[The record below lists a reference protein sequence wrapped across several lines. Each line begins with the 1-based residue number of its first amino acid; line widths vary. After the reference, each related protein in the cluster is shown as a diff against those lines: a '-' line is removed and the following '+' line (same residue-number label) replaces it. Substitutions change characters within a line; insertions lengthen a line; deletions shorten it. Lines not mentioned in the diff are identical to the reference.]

1 MTNHDVITYSRENGG
16 RVLVL
21 FLLFLLALY
30 ELISTG
36 LPAMAIVSIIPL
48 LIAGVYFVFQYKMTV
63 FWFLFFA
70 NYLIMGINRYFQ
82 IPVPITTLTL
92 LPEIMLLI
100 TLVIDIRQDC
110 NAKYA
115 NLMLLALMIWVLYIF
130 IQVFNRTCM
139 LPVSYAD
146 WGRNFLF
153 YGLSFLIIFFLITSL
168 INSPEKIALL
178 FKFWAYLSIAATI
191 WVWRQKTFGWDNW
204 EMIWL
209 EGGGKRTHLI
219 GGSIRYFSFFTDAAT
234 FGCCIAAS
242 AVVFYIRA
250 INTKIKKDRILFLIT
265 AFLCTYAF
273 FMSGTRTA
281 LACFIVGVAF
291 YVILSKSIKIAIP
304 VGLLGGL
311 FFFIMAFTTIGENN
325 MQIRRMRSAFN
336 KNDASANVRDINK
349 AALAK
354 YLKDAPFG
362 MGFNVDED
370 RVPANHK
377 YKIVYQTSNDSTYV
391 FMWQRVGIIGA
402 ILFAIVNG
410 LILIGGCYITMFV
423 LKERET
429 ASIGAAYCCAF
440 VSIQVG
446 GYMNEILLQFPN
458 MLLYYGGMAIVYL
471 LPNIESEFK
480 QYEINR
486 LEQQKLEE
494 RIKLEKKLKSRV

>member
-1 MTNHDVITYSRENGG
+1 MTNHIVVYSRENGG
-16 RVLVL
+16 RVIIL
-21 FLLFLLALY
+21 FLLFFLAMY
-30 ELISTG
+30 QLITTG
-36 LPAMAIVSIIPL
+36 LPAMAIVCIIPL
-48 LIAGVYFVFQYKMTV
+48 LFAGVYFVFQHKMVV
-63 FWFLFFA
+63 FWFLFFS
-70 NYLIMGINRYFQ
+70 NYLIMGINRYIH
-82 IPVPITTLTL
+82 IPIPITTLTL

-100 TLVIDIRQDC
+100 TVVLDIRQGR

-115 NLMLLALMIWVLYIF
+115 NLMLLALMIWAFYIF
-130 IQVFNRTCM
+130 IQLFNRTCL

-146 WGRNFLF
+146 WARNFLF
-153 YGLSFLIIFFLITSL
+153 YGLTFIIVYFLITSL
-168 INSPEKIALL
+168 IRTPEKIALL
-178 FKFWAYLSIAATI
+178 FKFWAYLSIAASI

-204 EMIWL
+204 EMLWL

-250 INTKIKKDRILFLIT
+250 INTKIKKDRVLFLIT
-265 AFLCTYAF
+265 AILCTYAF

-281 LACFIVGVAF
+281 LACFIIGVAL
-291 YVILSKSIKIAIP
+291 YVILSKSFKIAIP
-304 VGLLGGL
+304 VGILGGL
-311 FFFIMAFTTIGENN
+311 FYFVMAFTTIGENN

-362 MGFNVDED
+362 MGFNIDEGEI
-370 RVPANHK
+370 PANHK
-377 YKIVYQTSNDSTYV
+377 FKVVYETSNDSTYV
-391 FMWQRVGIIGA
+391 FMWQRVGIVGA

-440 VSIQVG
+440 ASIQVG

-458 MLLYYGGMAIVYL
+458 LLLYYGGMTIVYL
-471 LPNIESEFK
+471 LPSIEAEFK

-486 LEQQKLEE
+486 LAQQKEE
-494 RIKLEKKLKSRV
+494 EKIKLEKKLKSRV